1 MPCPYLAVLPTC
13 RLADLHGGGGTRTHD
28 LAVKS
33 RMLYQLSYAPDG
45 AQGRTLRRGDARA
58 RLSRL
63 WAGYSVRMGRM
74 GGMGGTVIR
83 GGWL

>member
-33 RMLYQLSYAPDG
+33 RMLYQLSYAPGPRSRSHG
-45 AQGRTLRRGDARA
+45 AGGRRKSALVGAPGSGIVSGRQGGQGGQADRRI
-58 RLSRL
+58 
-63 WAGYSVRMGRM
+63 
-74 GGMGGTVIR
+74 GG
-83 GGWL
+83 